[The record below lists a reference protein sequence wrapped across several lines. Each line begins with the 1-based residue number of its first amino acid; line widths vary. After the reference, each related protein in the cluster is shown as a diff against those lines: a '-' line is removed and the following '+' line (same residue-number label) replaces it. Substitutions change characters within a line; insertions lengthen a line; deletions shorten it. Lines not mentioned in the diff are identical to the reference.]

1 MEALL
6 ACSDQRITPTFDL
19 VFRGEDVLPLA
30 PLLAL
35 GLAEVLL
42 QALWACYALR
52 AMRAWRHAIRVDLTW
67 SSGTDL
73 PVCNTR
79 TQRTSASW

>member
-1 MEALL
+1 VEALL

-35 GLAEVLL
+35 GLAVAVL
-42 QALWACYALR
+42 QAMGVLPAA
-52 AMRAWRHAIRVDLTW
+52 RHAF
-67 SSGTDL
+67 L
-73 PVCNTR
+73 PPR
-79 TQRTSASW
+79 HEGGLDQIKRD